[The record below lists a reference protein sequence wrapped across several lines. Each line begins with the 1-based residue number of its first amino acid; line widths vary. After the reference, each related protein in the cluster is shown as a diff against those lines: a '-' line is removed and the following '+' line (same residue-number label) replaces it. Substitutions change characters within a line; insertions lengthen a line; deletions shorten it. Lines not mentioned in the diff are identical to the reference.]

1 VKIVLA
7 YSGGVDSAYL
17 KHRLEAEG
25 HEVLPVTVELPDLS
39 IPEVAMNRRD
49 RCYWCKRAMF
59 AKLRDYADSVG
70 ADFVADGT
78 NADDL
83 KEHRP
88 GLRARD
94 EMGVR
99 SPLAE
104 AGLTKADVRR
114 LAESAGLAVAVKP
127 SSPCMAT
134 RFPYDT
140 ELTREKLAL
149 AAHAEA
155 LVREYLPPSANMRV
169 RCVGGRAAIETDPGC
184 FAQLRQAWP
193 ELENRLCLLG
203 FAGVEPEVA
212 PFRSG
217 RWDGTGDFQA

>member
-1 VKIVLA
+1 MKVVLA

-17 KHRLEAEG
+17 KKRLEAEG

-59 AKLRDYADSVG
+59 AKLKAYAEAVG

-83 KEHRP
+83 KEYRP

-114 LAESAGLAVAVKP
+114 LAAAAGLPVADKP

-140 ELTREKLAL
+140 ELTREKLKLVAR
-149 AAHAEA
+149 AEA
-155 LVREYLPPSANMRV
+155 LVREYLPPSANLRV
-169 RCVGGRAAIETDPGC
+169 RCEGELAVIETDFGC
-184 FAQLRQAWP
+184 FDLLRSVWP
-193 ELENRLCLLG
+193 KLESSLLVLG
-203 FAGVEPEVA
+203 FAGVKPGAES
-212 PFRSG
+212 FRSG
-217 RWDGTGDFQA
+217 RWDGSNDF

>member
-1 VKIVLA
+1 
-7 YSGGVDSAYL
+7 
-17 KHRLEAEG
+17 
-25 HEVLPVTVELPDLS
+25 
-39 IPEVAMNRRD
+39 MNRRD

-114 LAESAGLAVAVKP
+114 LAEAAGLAVAVKP

>member
-17 KHRLEAEG
+17 KKRLESEG
-25 HEVLPVTVELPDLS
+25 HEVLPFRAELPDLT
-39 IPEVAMNRRD
+39 IEQVKMNRRD

-59 AKLRDYADSVG
+59 EKLKEYARQNG
-70 ADFVADGT
+70 ADIVVDGT

-83 KEHRP
+83 KEYRP

-94 EMGVR
+94 ELGVR

-104 AGLTKADVRR
+104 AGLGKADVRR
-114 LAESAGLAVAVKP
+114 LAAQAGLDVADKP

-140 ELTREKLAL
+140 MLTQEKLETVAL
-149 AAHAEA
+149 AES
-155 LVREYLPPSANMRV
+155 LVRRFIPPAADLRV
-169 RCVGGRAAIETDPGC
+169 RCEGDYARIETGEDNFPRLE
-184 FAQLRQAWP
+184 AAWS
-193 ELENRLCLLG
+193 EVESSLKRLG
-203 FAGVEPEVA
+203 FASAGIDRRG
-212 PFRSG
+212 FRSG
-217 RWDGTGDFQA
+217 CYDS